1 MLLDEEIALVKGSV
15 SMIDLATRLGF
26 KPNRAHAICCPFH
39 ASDDTASLK
48 LYSGQRGFYCFGC
61 HRGGNI
67 FQFTMDYLGMDFE
80 PAVRHIAGL
89 FDIPLSDSERPVSK
103 KKYAEALNRAEV
115 RKREREKEISVRNAK
130 IKRLNEVAGEMHETR
145 DLLEQFEPLQSMWCS
160 LQNKLTS
167 LDNEWCGL
175 FEEIYGPHVLTGV
188 YKRRYNK

>member
-80 PAVRHIAGL
+80 TAVRHIASL
-89 FDIPLSDSERPVSK
+89 FSIPLSDREKPIDK
-103 KKYAEALNRAEV
+103 KKYADALNRAEI
-115 RKREREKEISVRNAK
+115 RRREKQKEISARNAK
-130 IKRLNEVAGEMHETR
+130 IKRLNEVAGEIHKTD
-145 DLLEQFEPLQSMWCS
+145 DLLCQFEPLQDMWCH
-160 LQNKLTS
+160 LQNKRTS
-167 LDNEWCGL
+167 LENEWTGL
-175 FEEIYGPHVLTGV
+175 FEDLYGNHPLTEQK
-188 YKRRYNK
+188 KRRYG